1 MKITD
6 LELFYLQPRWLFL
19 KISTD
24 EGICGW
30 GEPIV
35 EGRAHTVAAAV
46 EEYRPVLI
54 GADPCKIE
62 HLVQLMY
69 RGTYYRGGPVFMS
82 AISGIEQAL
91 WDIKGK
97 YYHMPIYEM
106 LGGACRD
113 RVRMYGHLKPAAI
126 AGDFPVEE
134 MLKIADQR
142 LAEGFTAVNIR
153 SSRPSGRWITWKCST
168 PLWTALRRYASV
180 WAARW
185 TSPWIFMA
193 V

>member
-6 LELFYLQPRWLFL
+6 LELFYL
-19 KISTD
+19 
-24 EGICGW
+24 
-30 GEPIV
+30 
-35 EGRAHTVAAAV
+35 AAALAV
-46 EEYRPVLI
+46 FEDLHRRGHLRLGRTHCGGSCTHRGRRCGRIPP
-54 GADPCKIE
+54 GADRCRPCKIE

-113 RVRMYGHLKPAAI
+113 RVQMYGHLKPAAI

-142 LAEGFTAVNIR
+142 LAEGFYCRKIFGHPAH
-153 SSRPSGRWITWKCST
+153 P
-168 PLWTALRRYASV
+168 
-180 WAARW
+180 AAG
-185 TSPWIFMA
+185 
-193 V
+193 

>member
-6 LELFYLQPRWLFL
+6 LELFYLAAALAVFEDLHRRGHLL
-19 KISTD
+19 R
-24 EGICGW
+24 

-126 AGDFPVEE
+126 AG
-134 MLKIADQR
+134 I
-142 LAEGFTAVNIR
+142 
-153 SSRPSGRWITWKCST
+153 SRWRKC
-168 PLWTALRRYASV
+168 
-180 WAARW
+180 
-185 TSPWIFMA
+185 
-193 V
+193 

>member
-1 MKITD
+1 M
-6 LELFYLQPRWLFL
+6 
-19 KISTD
+19 
-24 EGICGW
+24 
-30 GEPIV
+30 
-35 EGRAHTVAAAV
+35 HTPWPAAV

-142 LAEGFTAVNIR
+142 LAEGFYCRKIFGHPAH
-153 SSRPSGRWITWKCST
+153 P
-168 PLWTALRRYASV
+168 
-180 WAARW
+180 AAG
-185 TSPWIFMA
+185 
-193 V
+193 